1 MDADLADLDEFMARS
16 NARARQG
23 RRVARQLFVL
33 TVLFLGL
40 FAYALF
46 DWLKGMFKSRDLP
59 TMMELG
65 FALLLILIGLAW
77 MVRILRAHHEPE
89 AGAWRY
95 RDS

>member
-1 MDADLADLDEFMARS
+1 MDLDEFMARS
-16 NARARQG
+16 NARARRG

-40 FAYALF
+40 FAYALSEWITAVF
-46 DWLKGMFKSRDLP
+46 IPWSLTS
-59 TMMELG
+59 MMVLG
-65 FALLLILIGLAW
+65 LFLLLIATGLAW

-89 AGAWRY
+89 TGAWRY

>member
-1 MDADLADLDEFMARS
+1 MDLDEFMARS

-33 TVLFLGL
+33 TVVFL
-40 FAYALF
+40 
-46 DWLKGMFKSRDLP
+46 
-59 TMMELG
+59 
-65 FALLLILIGLAW
+65 ALLTFVFFDALSAFYPLRNRTSLMVLGAAGTILVIGLAW

-89 AGAWRY
+89 TGAWRY